1 MAERPQGGAPEVEDA
16 ADDRVG
22 ATHTWTARKL
32 MPRAELAAL
41 LADPAVEVHA
51 LEVDG
56 ALAGWVEFD
65 RRRPGEVELAY
76 FGLIPSFHGRG
87 LGRFLLDWGIRY
99 AWREL
104 KPSGLWLH
112 TCDLDSPA
120 ALKLYFSTGFKKFKQ
135 QEETVD
141 LP

>member
-1 MAERPQGGAPEVEDA
+1 GMQGVPLDQ
-16 ADDRVG
+16 
-22 ATHTWTARKL
+22 
-32 MPRAELAAL
+32 
-41 LADPAVEVHA
+41 
-51 LEVDG
+51 
-56 ALAGWVEFD
+56 AG
-65 RRRPGEVELAY
+65 ELAY